1 MDMLSK
7 KKSVSQDATF
17 SIPSK
22 DKDYEE
28 ITYYDFDDSTT
39 GTFKDDSENINKENV
54 NDQDEN
60 VYSELEK
67 YWGFVEEPN
76 EEEKELSEKPHVCLE
91 VMELHVKNR
100 YDEDLVSELADGL
113 RENLLKSGLLAT
125 IDLSAKYDILF
136 HISCGK
142 LMAFISPYKGV
153 TLYGY
158 FDS

>member
-1 MDMLSK
+1 MLSK

-76 EEEKELSEKPHVCLE
+76 EEGHVSKVLPLEPLLKIPRISLPLCRFHPFHWMKFPSIMKKYNNPLEVCL
-91 VMELHVKNR
+91 VKN
-100 YDEDLVSELADGL
+100 
-113 RENLLKSGLLAT
+113 
-125 IDLSAKYDILF
+125 LSR
-136 HISCGK
+136 
-142 LMAFISPYKGV
+142 KGV
-153 TLYGY
+153 V
-158 FDS
+158 